1 MVKKKSRGARPA
13 LKELT
18 AVELEMM
25 NVIWRIGPCSV
36 AQVREQ
42 LRPQRELAYTSIST
56 IVRILEQKGYVTSEK
71 EGRGHVYEAAV
82 SKESYQALSL
92 KRIVRNIFDGAPS
105 LLVQRLLAT
114 EALSPEELA
123 QIERLLRQ
131 KAKG

>member
-1 MVKKKSRGARPA
+1 MANRRSRGDKPP

-36 AQVREQ
+36 AQVQAR
-42 LRPQRELAYTSIST
+42 LRPQRELAYTSVST
-56 IVRILEQKGYVTSEK
+56 VVRILEQKGYVTSEK

-92 KRIVRNIFDGAPS
+92 KRIVRNVFDGAPS
-105 LLVQRLLAT
+105 LLVARLLASET
-114 EALSPEELA
+114 LAPEELA
-123 QIERLLRQ
+123 QIEALLRE